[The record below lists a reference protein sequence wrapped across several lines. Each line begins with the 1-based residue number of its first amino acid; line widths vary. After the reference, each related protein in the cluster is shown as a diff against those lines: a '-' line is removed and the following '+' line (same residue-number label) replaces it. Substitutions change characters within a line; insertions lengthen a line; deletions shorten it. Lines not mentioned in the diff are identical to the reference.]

1 MALFKFNYKHHGT
14 AFFFN
19 ALFTAVTFAI
29 ILVFNDQ
36 LDKYLA
42 KQHYFHADTHPYVK
56 GIVHAMIILI
66 VTFTLTYVFR
76 FVFGWGGALL
86 GHSLD

>member
-1 MALFKFNYKHHGT
+1 MALFKFNQKHHGT

-36 LDKYLA
+36 LDKYLEN
-42 KQHYFHADTHPYVK
+42 QHYFLDDTHPYVK
-56 GIVHAMIILI
+56 DGVHAVSILI

-76 FVFGWGGALL
+76 YTFGWGNTLL
-86 GHSLD
+86 G

>member
-1 MALFKFNYKHHGT
+1 MALFKFNHKHRGT

-36 LDKYLA
+36 LDKYLE
-42 KQHYFHADTHPYVK
+42 KQDYFHDDTHPYIK
-56 GIVHAMIILI
+56 GGVHAISILI
-66 VTFTLTYVFR
+66 VTFVLTYIFR
-76 FVFGWGGALL
+76 FVFGWGNTLL
-86 GHSLD
+86 GTND